1 MCALG
6 ECMSNIGESFYHQG
20 YLCTTNGWSTPR
32 PFRIRL
38 HSSRRLLYLLNIR
51 EKHFWYFFPGLYWYA
66 HTLYQR
72 KTPLL
77 EEWRCV
83 GRKNNF
89 KAKNGVSTVFNLMP
103 SCFSFDPKMPFFEI
117 NVEFRGSSKHR
128 FPWKLV
134 LNEK

>member
-1 MCALG
+1 MCALS

-38 HSSRRLLYLLNIR
+38 HSSRRLLYLLNIK
-51 EKHFWYFFPGLYWYA
+51 EKHFWYFFPRALLIRT
-66 HTLYQR
+66 HFIPKKK
-72 KTPLL
+72 KTLL

-83 GRKNNF
+83 GRKNNIYSSRHWKCNF
-89 KAKNGVSTVFNLMP
+89 KAINGMSTVFNLMP

-117 NVEFRGSSKHR
+117 NV
-128 FPWKLV
+128 
-134 LNEK
+134 